1 MATLEDAQNLCRDLP
16 QEDLGR
22 LRTWLTLTE
31 IPRREALPQI
41 EAALAEETE
50 KLWEAQP
57 DLKPAFET
65 EVGFAETVDGLLGKL
80 PAWVKP
86 TSLLTAYPAAALV
99 KHEGRLWRARW
110 LTDKEPGTA
119 LDGWEDVTDHFLVEP
134 DEADEPGE
142 IAPAPQVPEWEPG
155 ELLAKGATRL
165 YGGALYVCER
175 LHTTSEGKAP
185 GNTTYWQKL
194 D

>member
-1 MATLEDAQNLCRDLP
+1 MATLEDAQNLCRDLT

-22 LRTWLTLTE
+22 LRTWITITE
-31 IPRREALPQI
+31 IPRREAMPQI
-41 EAALAEETE
+41 EQALADETE

-65 EVGFAETVDGLLGKL
+65 DIGFAETVDGLLGKL

-99 KHEGRLWRARW
+99 KHGGRLWRARW

-134 DEADEPGE
+134 AETDAHDE
-142 IAPAPQVPEWEPG
+142 IAPAQQVPEWKPG
-155 ELLAKGATRL
+155 ELLAKGTTRL
-165 YGGALYVCER
+165 YGGALYVCQR